1 MKGFIITINGVEYVV
16 EADTR
21 WKAVNK
27 AAHRHR
33 DETGAEYSIPVLIA
47 IAHTRSK
54 VDGRKRYPEVV
65 L

>member
-1 MKGFIITINGVEYVV
+1 MMEYVITINGAEHEV
-16 EADTR
+16 EAETR

-27 AAHRHR
+27 AAHLYR
-33 DETGAEYSIPVLIA
+33 DKTGAEFSIPVLMA

>member
-1 MKGFIITINGVEYVV
+1 MAEYIITINGVEYEV
-16 EADTR
+16 EAETR
-21 WKAVNK
+21 WKAINK
-27 AAHRHR
+27 AAHKHR
-33 DETGAEYSIPVLIA
+33 DETGADFSIPVLMA